1 MQLQRNVIFHSH
13 QLLLQL
19 TTRTHHV
26 KKATTETKLD
36 LKGNFVVSCN
46 QEDST
51 NLLHTLCFPT
61 FECLGLFPWTGMTKI
76 NASSG
81 PTRVL
86 LTYASY
92 DIWFHYS
99 RNCFFGSQIINKH
112 VLDLH
117 DDNVFQ
123 EKSYFTPPPPCC
135 NLIMLGSG
143 SAAASQLTGN
153 LIWML
158 LLSADVCKTEF
169 SHIAICYSGASSVW
183 AETTPTSTWAAQ
195 TQTQEPAVQ
204 TSHPRCDHE

>member
-143 SAAASQLTGN
+143 SAAAPHNWQEIWFGCSCSELMSVKLSSATLLFATVSLLFLSGN
-153 LIWML
+153 NSNLN
-158 LLSADVCKTEF
+158 LSRPDTNARTRSTNF
-169 SHIAICYSGASSVW
+169 S
-183 AETTPTSTWAAQ
+183 P
-195 TQTQEPAVQ
+195 
-204 TSHPRCDHE
+204 